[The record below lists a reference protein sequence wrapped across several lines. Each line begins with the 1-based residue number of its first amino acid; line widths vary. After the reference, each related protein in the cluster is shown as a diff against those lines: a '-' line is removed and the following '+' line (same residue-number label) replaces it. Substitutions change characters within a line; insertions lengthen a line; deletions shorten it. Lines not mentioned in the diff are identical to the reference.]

1 MMTNMKFSEIRK
13 LANEYNSCSDFKR
26 RNQLFCQIESY
37 AEEVFKKLC
46 KYKKNFLR
54 DSGAM
59 DDECWLSD
67 FNKHLNLFW
76 VCLGN
81 SGKIETKT
89 GLMVSFCLKENN
101 EDNGHCIILSK
112 YFDYSDED
120 WKNP

>member
-1 MMTNMKFSEIRK
+1 MNFSEIRK
-13 LANEYNSCSDFKR
+13 LANEYNSCGDFKR
-26 RNQLFCQIESY
+26 RNELFCQIESY

-46 KYKKNFLR
+46 KYNKNFLR

-67 FNKHLNLFW
+67 FNSFMRLDWFIN
-76 VCLGN
+76 
-81 SGKIETKT
+81 E
-89 GLMVSFCLKENN
+89 GLKVSFCQRENP
-101 EDNGHCIILSK
+101 EENGHCVIPSK